1 MKKPPYPEYPKIASE
16 EILFRKIKLE
26 ELSEL
31 LIISFYDGK
40 QAKNE
45 TEAAAMLHRIEN
57 DCLNGENIHWGLPL
71 RKISG

>member
-16 EILFRKIKLE
+16 EILRRRIKPE
-26 ELSEL
+26 ELSEI

-40 QAKNE
+40 HAQNG

-57 DCLNGENIHWGLPL
+57 DCLNGESIHWGLPL
-71 RKISG
+71 GKISG